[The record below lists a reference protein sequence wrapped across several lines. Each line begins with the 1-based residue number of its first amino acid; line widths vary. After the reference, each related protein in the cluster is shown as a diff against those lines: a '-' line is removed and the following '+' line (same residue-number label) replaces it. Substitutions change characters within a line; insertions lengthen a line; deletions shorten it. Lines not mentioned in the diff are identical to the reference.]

1 MRLSLSLFLV
11 VAFVPLLV
19 RAELLP
25 SAYES
30 MQTKASEYIRMEVM
44 RVNVAPGKDP
54 AQQEVHVIAM
64 VNEVIRTSTSMTPD
78 EILNIHYTITVHP
91 EGWVGPG
98 ELPLLREK
106 MTTIAY
112 LNKLE
117 SGDYEPAAGRMSFTN
132 F

>member
-1 MRLSLSLFLV
+1 MRLAISLFLTV
-11 VAFVPLLV
+11 VFFPFLV

-25 SAYES
+25 SAYEA
-30 MQTKASEYIRMEVM
+30 MQAKASEYVRMEVM
-44 RVNVAPGKDP
+44 RVDVAPGKEP
-54 AQQEVHVIAM
+54 NQQDIHVIAM
-64 VNEVIRTSTSMTPD
+64 VTEVIRSSTSMQSD
-78 EILNIHYTITVHP
+78 EILNIRYTITDHP
-91 EGWVGPG
+91 EGWNGPG

-117 SGDYEPAAGRMSFTN
+117 SGDYEPAAGRMSFSN

>member
-1 MRLSLSLFLV
+1 MRLSISLSFV
-11 VAFVPLLV
+11 VAFLPLLA

-25 SAYES
+25 SAYEA
-30 MQTKASEYIRMEVM
+30 MQAKASEYVRIEVM
-44 RVNVAPGKDP
+44 RVDVSPGKTPD
-54 AQQEVHVIAM
+54 QQDIHVLAM
-64 VNEVIRTSTSMTPD
+64 VTEVIRPSTSMHSD
-78 EILNIHYTITVHP
+78 EILNIRYTITDHP
-91 EGWVGPG
+91 EGWNGPG

-117 SGDYEPAAGRMSFTN
+117 SGDYEPAAGRMSFSN

>member
-1 MRLSLSLFLV
+1 MRPSLFLV
-11 VAFVPLLV
+11 IAFVPLLV

-30 MQTKASEYIRMEVM
+30 MQAKASEYVRMEVM
-44 RVNVAPGKDP
+44 RVDVGPGKDP
-54 AQQEVHVIAM
+54 AQQDVHVVAI
-64 VNEVIRTSTSMTPD
+64 VSEVMRTSTSLSPD
-78 EILNIHYTITVHP
+78 EILNIHYTITDHP
-91 EGWVGPG
+91 EGWNGPG

-117 SGDYEPAAGRMSFTN
+117 SGDYEPAAGRMSFSN